1 MNNPTIDNNAW
12 TARTCRNT
20 RLLAYW
26 TTAWVSTMAV
36 ATFGPKFLW
45 SEDTL
50 LTALAIAI
58 NLAAGV
64 GMILANKRH
73 IQGLDELQK
82 KITLE
87 AAALALGVT
96 LVFGLGYSL
105 LDITNLISGDAEI
118 SFLVMLTSVTYLVAV
133 IVGNRRYK

>member
-1 MNNPTIDNNAW
+1 MNNPTIENSAW
-12 TARTCRNT
+12 TARASKNT

-26 TTAWVSTMAV
+26 TAGWVSTMAL

-45 SEDTL
+45 GEDTL

-82 KITLE
+82 KVTLE

-118 SFLVMLTSVTYLVAV
+118 SFLVMLTSVTYLAAI